1 MHELVPE
8 PKENSSKEEK
18 ENEDAGE
25 TPLTIMDKFEDDH
38 RSMFIEDSK
47 RELIPWINN
56 LTNTDVTTT
65 QHEIEQEQ
73 VTKDQPDIKDYEQK
87 ETLNEIE
94 NGESNMSQK
103 LKMMHSDKREEKS
116 ATPNAKVEWAS
127 SLADLTEYEDKPLGR
142 NQDGAR
148 GQSEADGNENVIRRN
163 YTFMCD
169 KCTYE
174 TSHKGHFLKHFKMHN
189 DQMIRGGYGKR
200 LICDQCPYETS
211 HKGRFLKHCEVHNDL
226 RNFVCHKCPYR
237 AKCKYTLKDHIKGVH
252 DNIKDLV
259 CEECGYAT
267 SRRSQLSEHLQTVHN
282 TGEKQF
288 QCDKCPYKAH
298 LKKILVKHVKNL
310 HLGREYKFKCE
321 QCKFKSN
328 REANLTTHILQ
339 VHN

>member
-116 ATPNAKVEWAS
+116 ATPNA
-127 SLADLTEYEDKPLGR
+127 
-142 NQDGAR
+142 
-148 GQSEADGNENVIRRN
+148 
-163 YTFMCD
+163 
-169 KCTYE
+169 
-174 TSHKGHFLKHFKMHN
+174 
-189 DQMIRGGYGKR
+189 
-200 LICDQCPYETS
+200 
-211 HKGRFLKHCEVHNDL
+211 
-226 RNFVCHKCPYR
+226 
-237 AKCKYTLKDHIKGVH
+237 
-252 DNIKDLV
+252 
-259 CEECGYAT
+259 
-267 SRRSQLSEHLQTVHN
+267 
-282 TGEKQF
+282 
-288 QCDKCPYKAH
+288 
-298 LKKILVKHVKNL
+298 
-310 HLGREYKFKCE
+310 
-321 QCKFKSN
+321 
-328 REANLTTHILQ
+328 
-339 VHN
+339 